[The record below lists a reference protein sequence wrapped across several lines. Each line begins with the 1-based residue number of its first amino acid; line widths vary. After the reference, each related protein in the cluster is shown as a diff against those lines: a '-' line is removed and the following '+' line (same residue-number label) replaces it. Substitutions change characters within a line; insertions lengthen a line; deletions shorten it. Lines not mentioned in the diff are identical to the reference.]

1 MSNTAEQPPARAQA
15 KNGTKKKKH
24 GFFGTL
30 IITLFVIILIILLP
44 AAGFLIY
51 SSLDGADPAEHIP
64 QGFYAYINLP
74 SAGDFLQ
81 KTVSVQT
88 LDALLTGANTE
99 KLQGTLRSV
108 RASPV
113 LSAKWF
119 DKASN
124 FRLDAA
130 VYPNGAYL
138 VCAKLGFRSAASRL
152 LPYIVRYRPDIF
164 SSVKELSAET
174 ENGTMFWIYKTG
186 DSQKVYI
193 GFYKDLMIASASKDL
208 CMQALHKSGQNSAA
222 DAAQNNEHITTIKQF
237 TKKSGR
243 DALSILTDVN
253 YFTSHIKNDTLYG
266 KIISRLTFPEYTAVN
281 FNLNKKEMS
290 VSGNCVWDSDSKGL
304 KIILQNKSAVPGIL
318 ARLPESTDY
327 ITLLK
332 MGTPAFLFENGTEL
346 LGKNIINAYENAA
359 NGVRFLFQKSIEE
372 LLFSWM
378 GDEIGIIGTASS
390 EEPVF
395 FVSLKDEKQCRDVF
409 SHIFSTLFVQ
419 QDVSAVVNGMR
430 IPRIEFPEVI
440 KALVRSFKVELST
453 PFYIIRDGYL
463 YLSQSAEALAEFTEE
478 AKSGK
483 LLVKTENWKTIA
495 RAVSPETSVF
505 AYYTLDSRVPAFLK
519 HNAALKAVLKDYG
532 KGVVS
537 VKLDGAQKLRFELY
551 TQKTASA
558 SREELASFP
567 YDCGVKVQSHIYSG
581 KTAKNVPYAY
591 WASGQSVYAFNLAQR
606 SVRSITLDDTAYIS
620 VQRGEASEKGI
631 IKAVWAVSARGTVYK
646 TDYDLN
652 PLEGFPLLT
661 GERVSASPAPINGSI
676 AVPLADKNALLFIDS
691 NAHTYF
697 SEEMNAKLKQPPLV
711 FENIIAAHPR
721 SFDSLVYLFDTK
733 GNILPDYP
741 IESDSISAVR
751 PVLYRD
757 PRAGLYMAVLTEDGV
772 FTLLPVSL
780 PQGGKRTEISDK
792 NGRERQT
799 FSLSLNAASKVQ
811 PVYSPSLNMFFA
823 ADENGT
829 LYKIDTECRIVDKTA
844 LKPKTAQNRII
855 SLLDFDGDGTD
866 EIFVSGGGN
875 ALYAYNAQL
884 MPIEGFPVAGTGIPQ
899 MIDVDGD
906 GFAELVTCSID
917 NKIHAYRGITQ

>member
-1 MSNTAEQPPARAQA
+1 MSNTAERPAVQVQK
-15 KNGTKKKKH
+15 KNGIKKKKH

-30 IITLFVIILIILLP
+30 IITLFIIILIILIP
-44 AAGFLIY
+44 AAGFLVY
-51 SSLDGADPAEHIP
+51 SSLDGAVPAEHIP
-64 QGFYAYINLP
+64 QGFYAYVNLP

-88 LDALLTGANTE
+88 LDALLTGAHTE
-99 KLQGTLRSV
+99 KLQGTLRSL

-119 DKASN
+119 GKVSN

-130 VYPNGAYL
+130 VYPDGAYF
-138 VCAKLGFRSAASRL
+138 VCAKLGFRSALSRL
-152 LPYIVRYRPDIF
+152 LPYILRYRPDIF

-174 ENGTMFWIYKTG
+174 ENGTLFWIYKIT
-186 DSQKVYI
+186 DSQRVYI

-208 CMQALHKSGQNSAA
+208 FMEALYKSDRNSVP
-222 DAAQNNEHITTIKQF
+222 DTAQKNEHIAIIKQF

-243 DALSILTDVN
+243 DDLSVLTDIN
-253 YFTSHIKNDTLYG
+253 YFTSRIGNDTLYG

-290 VSGNCVWDSDSKGL
+290 VSGNCAWDSDSQGL
-304 KIILQNKSAVPGIL
+304 KIILQNKSSVPGIL

-332 MGTPAFLFENGTEL
+332 TGTPAFLFENGTEF
-346 LGKNIINAYENAA
+346 LGKNIINAYENAENA
-359 NGVRFLFQKSIEE
+359 VRFLFQKSIEE

-378 GDEIGIIGTASS
+378 GDELGVIGTASS

-395 FVSLKDEKQCRDVF
+395 FVSLKDEKQCRDIF

-419 QDVSAVVNGMR
+419 QDVSAVVNGIR
-430 IPRIEFPEVI
+430 IPRIEFPDVI

-453 PFYIIRDGYL
+453 PFYIIQACYL
-463 YLSQSAEALAEFTEE
+463 YLSQSAETLASFTAE

-537 VKLDGAQKLRFELY
+537 VKLDSAQRLRFELY
-551 TQKTASA
+551 TQKTAST
-558 SREELASFP
+558 SREETASFP
-567 YDCGVKVQSHIYSG
+567 YDCGVKVQSYIHGG
-581 KTAKNVPYAY
+581 KTAKNAPYVY
-591 WASGQSVYAFNLAQR
+591 WASGQSVYALNLAQR
-606 SVRSITLDDTAYIS
+606 SIRSIILDDTAYIG
-620 VQRGEASEKGI
+620 VQTEKGI

-652 PLEGFPLLT
+652 PLEGFPVLT
-661 GERVSASPAPINGSI
+661 GERISASPAAINGTI

-697 SEEMNAKLKQPPLV
+697 SQEMNAKLKQPPLV
-711 FENIIAAHPR
+711 FKNIIAAHPR
-721 SFDSLVYLFDTK
+721 SFDSLVYLFDSEGK
-733 GNILPDYP
+733 ILPDYP
-741 IESDSISAVR
+741 IESDSISAVQ
-751 PVLYRD
+751 PLLYRE
-757 PRAGLYMAVLTEDGV
+757 PRLGLYMAVLTEDGV

-780 PQGGKRTEISDK
+780 QTGRRHTEISEK
-792 NGRERQT
+792 SGTERQT
-799 FSLSLNAASKVQ
+799 FSVSFNAASRVQ
-811 PVYSPSLNMFFA
+811 PVYSSSLNMFFA
-823 ADENGT
+823 ADENGI
-829 LYKIDTECRIVDKTA
+829 LYKIDTECRIVGKTV
-844 LKPKTAQNRII
+844 LKPKTAHNRLI
-855 SLLDFDGDGTD
+855 SLIDLDEDGID
-866 EIFVSGGGN
+866 EICVSGGGN
-875 ALYAYNAQL
+875 AVYAYNAQL
-884 MPIEGFPVAGTGIPQ
+884 LPIEGFPVAGTGSPCI
-899 MIDVDGD
+899 IDVDGD
-906 GFAELVTCSID
+906 GAAELVTCSID

>member
-1 MSNTAEQPPARAQA
+1 MSTTSDLPPVPKQA
-15 KNGTKKKKH
+15 KKGTKKKKH
-24 GFFGTL
+24 GFFLTL
-30 IITLFVIILIILLP
+30 IVTLFIIILITVLP
-44 AAGFLIY
+44 AVAFLIY

-64 QGFYAYINLP
+64 QGFYAYVNLP

-119 DKASN
+119 DKASD

-130 VYPNGAYL
+130 VYADGAYL

-152 LPYIVRYRPDIF
+152 LPYILRYRPDVF
-164 SSVKELSAET
+164 SSVKELSAEN
-174 ENGTMFWIYKTG
+174 ENGTPFWIYRTG
-186 DSQKVYI
+186 DSQQAYI
-193 GFYKDLMIASASKDL
+193 GFYKDLMIASASKDVF
-208 CMQALHKSGQNSAA
+208 MKALHKTGQDSPA
-222 DAAQNNEHITTIKQF
+222 DAAQNNEHIGIIKRF
-237 TKKSGR
+237 IKKSGR
-243 DALSILTDVN
+243 DALSVLTDMN
-253 YFTSHIKNDTLYG
+253 YFTSHIQNDTFYG
-266 KIISRLTFPEYTAVN
+266 NVISRLNFPEYTTVN

-290 VSGNCVWDSDSKGL
+290 VSGNCVWDSDSEGL

-327 ITLLK
+327 VTLLK

-346 LGKNIINAYENAA
+346 LGKNIIKAYENAA
-359 NGVRFLFQKSIEE
+359 NSVRFLFQKDIQE

-378 GDEIGIIGTASS
+378 GDEIGIIGTVSS

-395 FVSLKDEKQCRDVF
+395 FVSLKDENRCRDVF

-419 QDVSAVVNGMR
+419 QDVSAVVQGIR
-430 IPRIEFPEVI
+430 IPRIEFPDVI
-440 KALVRSFKVELST
+440 KALVRSFKFELST
-453 PFYIIRDGYL
+453 PFYIIQDGYL
-463 YLSQSAEALAEFTEE
+463 YLSQSAEALGALTQE

-483 LLVKTENWKTIA
+483 LLVKTDNWKTIA

-505 AYYTLDSRVPAFLK
+505 AYYTLNSRVPTFLK
-519 HNAALKAVLKDYG
+519 HNAALKAVMKDYG
-532 KGVVS
+532 RGVVS
-537 VKLDGAQKLRFELY
+537 VKLDSAQKLRFELY
-551 TQKTASA
+551 TQKTDST

-591 WASGQSVYAFNLAQR
+591 WTSANSVYALNLAQR
-606 SVRSITLDDTAYIS
+606 STRSISLDDTAYLGIETE
-620 VQRGEASEKGI
+620 RGI

-652 PLEGFPLLT
+652 PFEGFPLLT
-661 GERVSASPAPINGSI
+661 GERVSAPPAILSGTI
-676 AVPLADKNALLFIDS
+676 AVSLADKNTLLFIDS
-691 NAHTYF
+691 DARTYF
-697 SEEMNAKLKQPPLV
+697 SEEMNAKLKQPPRV
-711 FENIIAAHPR
+711 FGHTLAAHPR

-733 GNILPDYP
+733 GNILPGYP
-741 IESDSISAVR
+741 IEADSISAVQ
-751 PVLYRD
+751 PLLYRE
-757 PRAGLYMAVLTEDGV
+757 PQAGAYMAVLTEDGV
-772 FTLLPVSL
+772 FTLLPVIL
-780 PQGGKRTEISDK
+780 PAAGKRTESFDK
-792 NGRERQT
+792 NGQDRQT
-799 FSLSLNAASKVQ
+799 FSVSLDAASKVQ

-829 LYKIDTECRIVDKTA
+829 LYKIDTQCRIVDKTS
-844 LKPKTAQNRII
+844 LKPKTAHNRII
-855 SLLDFDGDGTD
+855 SLLDFNGDGTD

-875 ALYAYNAQL
+875 AIYAYNNRL
-884 MPIEGFPVAGTGIPQ
+884 MPLEGFPVAGTGLPRI
-899 MIDVDGD
+899 IDVDGD
-906 GFAELVTCSID
+906 GFAELLTCGID
-917 NKIHAYRGITQ
+917 NTIHAYRGITQ